1 MQNGNHYKRNQTVT
15 GKKVIQI
22 TVIVSRELS
31 ETLFEALKDIGVHHI
46 TLMPCRR
53 IFLQE
58 KHGIRKMVGGEKTIM
73 DMPMNILSFLIT
85 PDKEQLIL
93 NYVISKGGLDIS
105 GRGCIF
111 STELN
116 LLKAHTECQE
126 NLVNNFTAGYK
137 NLLTD
142 LRGIYCVVQ
151 KGEGNRVGRVGLDTG
166 TGSPAITFGE
176 GTGFRDKLGIWRIT
190 IPAEKEII
198 HLITTSHDADQ
209 VMDMMI
215 DTGSLDQPGKGF
227 ISLYPVR
234 KGLINTKIFIG
245 ITSQPASIEQIVSVL
260 DEMKGGTGW
269 RRREFAVTSSARS
282 RSAHLDQLITLTV
295 TCDEGKAE
303 DLVKAAKSA
312 GASGATTSKCR
323 HVLLNDS
330 SPSTV
335 SPARESSTLVIPEK
349 YIQGIVS
356 ALEKTGAF
364 EDSTHAQVLSS
375 PTIKICTYFG

>member
-1 MQNGNHYKRNQTVT
+1 LK

-22 TVIVSRELS
+22 TVIVNRELS
-31 ETLFEALKDIGVHHI
+31 ETLFEALKDIGVHYI

-58 KHGIRKMVGGEKTIM
+58 KHGIMKMLGVEKSIM
-73 DMPMNILSFLIT
+73 DIPMNILTFLIT

-93 NYVISKGGLDIS
+93 NHIIIKGELDIP

-116 LLKAHTECQE
+116 LLNAHAECQE
-126 NLVNNFTAGYK
+126 NIINNFTAERK

-142 LRGIYCVVQ
+142 LKGIYCVVQ

-198 HLITTSHDADQ
+198 NLITTSHDADQ

-215 DTGSLDQPGKGF
+215 DIGSLDQPGKGF

-234 KGLINTKIFIG
+234 MGLINTKIFIG
-245 ITSQPASIEQIVSVL
+245 MISQPASIEQIVSVL
-260 DEMKGGTGW
+260 DEMKGSTGW
-269 RRREFAVTSSARS
+269 RRREFAVPSSERT
-282 RSAHLDQLITLTV
+282 RSAQIDQLVTLTV
-295 TCDEGKAE
+295 TCDEGKSE
-303 DLVKAAKSA
+303 ELIKAAKSA

-323 HVLLNDS
+323 HMLLNDS
-330 SPSTV
+330 AASTV
-335 SPARESSTLVIPEK
+335 SPARESSTLVISEK
-349 YIQGIVS
+349 YIEGILS
-356 ALEKTGAF
+356 ALEKNGAF
-364 EDSTHAQVLSS
+364 EDTIHAQVLSGQ
-375 PTIKICTYFG
+375 TIKICTYSG